1 MLLLLLLLLLMRQ
14 GLLLLLLNV
23 LHVWA
28 AAAVHRREV
37 GSRRSMAGEAS
48 VSVREVMVE
57 VTAGTKIETI

>member
-23 LHVWA
+23 LHVR
-28 AAAVHRREV
+28 AAVHRREV
-37 GSRRSMAGEAS
+37 GSRRSVAGEAS